1 MCRESPWRMQS
12 AEKASEGAAHDPV
25 LVVSIE
31 LVDGGEIACDKVV
44 QGVGMHD
51 ETCGEYA
58 RWGRVAPVCAL
69 AERGDIGVL
78 GEERGAC
85 DGEGRIEEREC
96 GPLGGHDEVVG
107 LRKSDEGHHATRFF
121 FPAAG
126 EVVFRAEEDFGPD
139 GGSGR
144 CRQESPSISRT

>member
-1 MCRESPWRMQS
+1 MAVRKERVLTIVRNRRNPIGRARRGRTANDCMCRESPWRMQS

-96 GPLGGHDEVVG
+96 GP
-107 LRKSDEGHHATRFF
+107 
-121 FPAAG
+121 
-126 EVVFRAEEDFGPD
+126 
-139 GGSGR
+139 
-144 CRQESPSISRT
+144 